1 MNIPGYKFYFNPK
14 AENLDVILQGSSVGM
29 DSQFITKIWDASI
42 KAGNSSVAFNFPYF
56 ERGETN
62 SSGEKLIE
70 ETEAL
75 KNILIVCKSENYK
88 TIRLIGKSLGGIV
101 ASFFLKELPQAEQ
114 SKYSVVIFGYVLG
127 ATDLKKFPSKI
138 DIVQG
143 SKDKFGTMEKV
154 KEDMENALSKNIAYY
169 LVEGGDHG
177 YKNPETNEPEFED
190 KAIEFVFPASEF
202 IAVGLE

>member
-1 MNIPGYKFYFNPK
+1 MNIPGYKFYFNSK

-29 DSQFITKIWDASI
+29 DSQFITKIWNASI

-62 SSGEKLIE
+62 SSGVELTEEIE
-70 ETEAL
+70 SL
-75 KNILIVCKSENYK
+75 KSILTVCQSGNYK

-101 ASFFLKELPQAEQ
+101 AGYFLRDLSRAEQ
-114 SKYSVVIFGYVLG
+114 GKYSIVIFGYVPG
-127 ATDLKKFPSKI
+127 STDLKTFPGKI

-143 SKDKFGTMEKV
+143 SKDKFGTIEQTKKDMEK
-154 KEDMENALSKNIAYY
+154 ALSKDISYY

-177 YKNPETNEPEFED
+177 YKDPQTNEPKFED
-190 KAIEFVFPASEF
+190 MAIEFVFPNK
-202 IAVGLE
+202 